1 MAGIYICIQHPVWR
15 FIIQIHRGEYTPS
28 HADMRMLSFVNT
40 AFWAAPIMSFH
51 PKYRQCAPMSDRL
64 DLRDSQQAKNQANSL
79 MYKKLTQEK
88 RSRTAK
94 ASGKRMP
101 QKGAS

>member
-1 MAGIYICIQHPVWR
+1 MRALGINMQ
-15 FIIQIHRGEYTPS
+15 
-28 HADMRMLSFVNT
+28 MLLSINATFK
-40 AFWAAPIMSFH
+40 AASIMPFR
-51 PKYRQCAPMSDRL
+51 PKYRQCAPMSERL
-64 DLRDSQQAKNQANSL
+64 DLRDSQQANNQANNL

-88 RSRTAK
+88 HSRTAK